1 MKNIDRD
8 LISSYLEVE
17 PIKIDSQ
24 IIAPAMRKRY
34 YWTNIPQTPIKK
46 IENNLQDILTEGY
59 TNRKKARCLMV
70 SDSRPLTTP
79 YKMMRR
85 FYEQHFTTLI
95 FKD

>member
-1 MKNIDRD
+1 MKNTDRD